1 MTTRLGAEYV
11 VVGAGSAGAAL
22 AGRLAERGADVLLL
36 EAGPDW
42 CSEAAPREVRFPRD
56 DVFAWKVSGRA
67 PAGFTWPD
75 VAARRFDDDSPEPY
89 VRGRGLG
96 GTSAINGLVVIRP
109 PLEEFDEWAA
119 AGCAGWSAADVL
131 PRFTR
136 LEDDLDFGD
145 APYHGRRGPTP
156 IVRRED
162 AAWGAGDHVL
172 ADAAIAAGH
181 AWEPDHNRPGA
192 FGVSRT
198 ALNIRLGVR
207 WSTNDGY
214 LEPARGRRNLR
225 VIGDA
230 LVDRVLVDAGRATGV
245 VARIAGETV
254 AVEAGTVVVAAGA
267 ASTPGILQRSG
278 IGPAALLAR
287 LGIPLVA
294 DLPVGLGVQD
304 HLGLWVSLRLADGGA
319 SPTGARGNVTLRYSS
334 GLPDSASGDLLLVA
348 ANPLPDEPDHV
359 AIGVK
364 LGRVH
369 STGSF
374 EITAREPVAP
384 ADIRIGLLRD
394 ARDRDLAR
402 RAVRDAVELFASPA
416 VAGRVVAIRD
426 RDGVV
431 LAPGMTDGE
440 LDATLRRVA
449 RDTSHLSGGARMG
462 DPASTTTVVG
472 PDARVLG
479 VSGLVVADLSI
490 APWVPR
496 ANTHLTA
503 IMIGERVADLLAPA
517 TTTS

>member
-1 MTTRLGAEYV
+1 MTARLGAEYV
-11 VVGAGSAGAAL
+11 VVGTGSAGAAL
-22 AGRLAERGADVLLL
+22 AGRLAERGAEVLLL
-36 EAGPDW
+36 EAGPEW
-42 CSEAAPREVRFPRD
+42 RSEAAPADVRVPPA

-67 PAGFTWPD
+67 PAAFTWPD
-75 VAARRFDDDSPEPY
+75 VLVRRFDDTPPEPY

-109 PLEEFDEWAA
+109 PIEEFDEWAA
-119 AGCAGWSAADVL
+119 AGCVGWSAADVL
-131 PRFTR
+131 PRFAR

-145 APYHGRRGPTP
+145 EPWHGRGGPTP
-156 IVRRED
+156 VVRRED

-172 ADAAIAAGH
+172 ADAAFAAGH

-207 WSTNDGY
+207 WTTNDGY
-214 LEPARGRRNLR
+214 LEPVRSRPGFR
-225 VIGDA
+225 VLGDA

-245 VARIAGETV
+245 VARIDGAATTID
-254 AVEAGTVVVAAGA
+254 AGTVVIAAGA
-267 ASTPGILQRSG
+267 ASSPGILQRSG
-278 IGPAALLAR
+278 IGPGPLLGR
-287 LGIPLVA
+287 LGIPVVA
-294 DLPVGLGVQD
+294 DLPVGHGMQD
-304 HLGLWVSLRLADGGA
+304 HLGFWVSLGLADRGTA
-319 SPTGARGNVTLRYSS
+319 PTGARGNVTLRYSS

-374 EITAREPVAP
+374 EITAPDVDAP

-402 RAVRDAVELFASPA
+402 RAVRDAVALFTSPA
-416 VAGRVVAIRD
+416 VAGRVAAVRD
-426 RDGVV
+426 RDGGP
-431 LAPGMTDGE
+431 LAPGMTDAE
-440 LDATLRRVA
+440 IDALLRRVA

-462 DPASTTTVVG
+462 DPADATTVVG

-479 VSGLVVADLSI
+479 IPNLVVADLSI

-503 IMIGERVADLLAPA
+503 IMIGERIADLLLPVVE
-517 TTTS
+517 